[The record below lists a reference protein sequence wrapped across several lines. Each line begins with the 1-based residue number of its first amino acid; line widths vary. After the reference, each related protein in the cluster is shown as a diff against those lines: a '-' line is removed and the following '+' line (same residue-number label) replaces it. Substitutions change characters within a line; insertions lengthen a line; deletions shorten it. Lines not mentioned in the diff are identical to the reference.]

1 MKKFFTKESIT
12 FSVILLFLSLAFPAL
27 AQYTQTNLETGG
39 LYTAMAKD
47 RDNNLYITRVKS
59 GSGGAIYEVV
69 KYTYPNLSAG
79 ASTQVVYTGLTHGYQ
94 EFPWGLAIA
103 SNGDVYIS
111 TDFTDGTK
119 NGQIIKVTKASNYT
133 ASSEFL
139 SGRFFTALAVDASD
153 NLYATEYNLNSGKY
167 DVRKYTTTGAPGT
180 GTLIY
185 SSLSGS
191 DGAYPTGLCVAAD
204 NAVYVAAPASSTTQ
218 GEIVKITSSGTTS
231 QVSANQ
237 APTALAVDAQNNLYA
252 SEKVG
257 TGYQVTKYSTSGATS
272 VIVTGLHENG
282 FYYPWGIAE
291 INGNYYV
298 IDGDDLIIG
307 GAVLILRPMI
317 AAPSTPILAAA
328 SDSGNSNTDK
338 ITNVTLPTFS
348 GTAEAASTV
357 KLYEGATLLGTAT
370 ATGGS
375 WSITLTT
382 ALTAGVHKITATAT
396 NASDVTSPLSGEL
409 SITVDNVAPVAPSTP
424 SLAAASDSGISSSDG
439 ITSATTVVFTG
450 AAESGSTVV
459 LYDTDGTTVL
469 GSNVATGG
477 NWSITTTALSSGVH
491 SITAKARDVAG
502 NTSTASSN
510 KSITIDTTAPLAP
523 STPDLLAASDSGI
536 SSSDNITNNTTPT
549 FSGTAESG
557 SVITLYDSNGTT
569 VLGTAVAT
577 GGNWSITSSALGSG
591 AHNISAKSTDVAGN
605 VSPASTTLAIVIDT
619 TSPVAPSTPVCSA
632 GNPTKN
638 QTPTFTGTSE
648 SGATVNLYDGTTQIG
663 SSLASGINWSIV
675 SSTLAEGVHS
685 ITAKAVDAA
694 GNVSASSSALALT
707 IDLTAPVVTGITAGA
722 TYTAPVTKTITF
734 NEGTATLN
742 GTPFASGSNVSTV
755 NSYALVVADA
765 AGNVTNVNFSIIN
778 ATPVITWANPSGI
791 IYGTALSATQLNAT
805 ANVPGSFVY
814 TPASGT
820 VLAAGTQTLTVDFT
834 PTDAATYNPT
844 SKTVNINVSKATPVI
859 TWANPSGIIYGTA
872 LSATQLNATSNVPG
886 SFVYTPASGTVLAVG
901 LQTLTVDFTP
911 TDAANYNATSKT
923 VSINVSKA
931 TPVITWANPS
941 AITYG
946 TALSATQLNATSNV
960 PGNFVYTPASG
971 TVLAVG
977 LQTLTVDFTPTD
989 AANYSVTSKTVSIN
1003 VGKATPVITWANP
1016 SAITYGTA
1024 LSATQLNATSNVPG
1038 SFTYTPASGTI
1049 LGAGM
1054 QTLTVN
1060 FTPTDAV
1067 NYNATSKTVSINVG
1081 KATPVITWANPA
1093 DITYGTALSA
1103 TQLNATSNV
1112 AGSFTYT
1119 PASGTVLGAGM
1130 QTLTV
1135 DFTPTDAANYS
1146 ATSKTVSINVGKA
1159 TPVITWANPLDITY
1173 GTALSATQLNATSN
1187 VAGSFTYT
1195 PASGT
1200 VLGAGTQTLTVNF
1213 TPTNATNY
1221 SATSKTVSINVGKA
1235 TPIITWA
1242 DPADITY
1249 GTALLSTQLNATSNV
1264 AGSFVYTPAS
1274 GTVLAAGMQALTVD
1288 FTPTDAA
1295 NYSATSKT
1303 VSINVGKATPV
1314 ITWANPSDITYGT
1327 ALSAT
1332 QLNATS
1338 NVAGSFTY
1346 TPASGIVLGAGV
1358 QTLTVNFTP
1367 TDAANYAATSKTV
1380 SINVGKATPVVTW
1393 ANPSA
1398 ITYGTAL
1405 SATQLN
1411 ATANIPGSFTY
1422 TPAVGTVLAAGMQ
1435 ALTVDFTPTDAANY
1449 SAISKTVSIN
1459 VGKATPVITWANPLD
1474 ITYGT
1479 ALSATELNAT
1489 SNVAGSF
1496 TYTPASGT
1504 VLAAGTQALKV
1515 DFTPTDATNYTATSK
1530 TVSINVG
1537 KAIPVITWAN
1547 PSAITYGTALSAT
1560 QLNATSNV
1568 AGNFVYTPASGTVL
1582 AAGTQTLT
1590 VDFTPTDG
1598 ANYSS
1603 TSKLATINVVQKQI
1617 SGTFTVSDKVYD
1629 GSTAATILTRNL
1641 TGVLTADQADVNLAA
1656 GTAAFANANAG
1667 TAKSVVAS
1675 GMILTGAKAG
1685 NYVLSGVANA
1695 SANISAKPI
1704 VITADAKTKVYGDAD
1719 PAFTYSLAPN
1729 SLVGSDAITGALN
1742 RTAGENVGNYTI
1754 NLNTLSASANYAI
1767 TFNAASFQITQRPLL
1782 ITINDKTK
1790 PYLAANPTFTA
1801 TYSGFVGTEN
1811 NSVFT
1816 TPLTIAS
1823 VATTTS
1829 SVGTY
1834 PITGSGAAAANYNIS
1849 YKQGTLT
1856 IAKTTQSI
1864 TFNPL
1869 ATKLVT
1875 DAPFVLQAT
1884 ASSGLSVTYISSNT
1898 NVARITNGNQV
1909 QIVGIGTT
1917 VITASQAGDSNF
1929 EAANPVT
1936 QNFTVIDNPP
1946 PVLSISSDKGNS
1958 ISKGETARLTA
1969 IGALTYQWSNAEG
1982 IINGQNSAVLTIRPS
1997 ATTTYTVTGFNQYG
2011 RSSSQTF
2018 TIEVRADFQVLDI
2031 HNVVTPNGDG
2041 KNDTWKV
2048 ENIDMYPNNLVKI
2061 FDRAGKL
2068 VFEMKGYDNS
2078 WGGTYKG
2085 GVLPEGTYY
2094 YIIDF
2099 GKGIGVRKGFIT
2111 IVGNQ

>member
-59 GSGGAIYEVV
+59 GSGGAMYEVV

-111 TDFTDGTK
+111 TDFTDVTK
-119 NGQIIKVTKASNYT
+119 NGQIIKVTKASNYAT
-133 ASSEFL
+133 ASEFL
-139 SGRFFTALAVDASD
+139 SGRFFTALAIDAAD
-153 NLYATEYNLNSGKY
+153 NLYATEYNSNSGKY
-167 DVRKYTTTGAPGT
+167 DVRKYITTGAPGT

-204 NAVYVAAPASSTTQ
+204 NAVYVAAPASTTAQ

-298 IDGDDLIIG
+298 IDGDDLTIG

-357 KLYEGATLLGTAT
+357 KLYEGATLLGTVA
-370 ATGGS
+370 ATGGN

-409 SITVDNVAPVAPSTP
+409 SITVDNVAPAAPSTP
-424 SLAAASDSGISSSDG
+424 LLAAASDSGISSSDG
-439 ITSATTVVFTG
+439 ITSITAVLFTG
-450 AAESGSTVV
+450 TAESGSTVV

-477 NWSITTTALSSGVH
+477 NWSITTTALSAGVH

-502 NTSTASSN
+502 NTGTASSA

-523 STPDLLAASDSGI
+523 STPDLLTASDSGI
-536 SSSDNITNNTTPT
+536 STSDNITNNTTPT

-569 VLGTAVAT
+569 VLGTAVAN

-591 AHNISAKSTDVAGN
+591 VHNISAKATDVAGN

-663 SSLASGINWSIV
+663 SSSASGINWSIV

-707 IDLTAPVVTGITAGA
+707 IDLTAPVVTGVTAGA
-722 TYTAPVTKTITF
+722 TYTAPVTRTITF

-755 NSYALVVADA
+755 NSYALVVTDA

-805 ANVPGSFVY
+805 SNVPGSFAY

-820 VLAAGTQTLTVDFT
+820 ILAAGTQTLTVDFT

-844 SKTVNINVSKATPVI
+844 SKTVSINVSKATPVI

-886 SFVYTPASGTVLAVG
+886 SFVYTPASGTVLGVG

-931 TPVITWANPS
+931 TPVITWANPTAITYRTALSATQLNATSNVPGSFTYTPASGTVLGAGMQTLTVNFTPTDAVNYDATSKTVSINVGKATPVITWASPS

-960 PGNFVYTPASG
+960 AGSYTYTPASG
-971 TVLAVG
+971 TVLGAG
-977 LQTLTVDFTPTD
+977 TQALKVDFTPTD
-989 AANYSVTSKTVSIN
+989 AANYTATSKTVSINVGKATPVITWANPSDITFGTALSATQLNATSNVPGSFTYTPASGTVLAAGTQALTVDFSPTDANNYAATSKTVSINVGKAAPVITWANPADITYGTALSSTQLNATSNVAGNFTYTPASGTVLAAGTQTLTVNFTPTDAVNYSATSKTVSIN

-1024 LSATQLNATSNVPG
+1024 LSS
-1038 SFTYTPASGTI
+1038 
-1049 LGAGM
+1049 
-1054 QTLTVN
+1054 
-1060 FTPTDAV
+1060 
-1067 NYNATSKTVSINVG
+1067 
-1081 KATPVITWANPA
+1081 
-1093 DITYGTALSA
+1093 

-1112 AGSFTYT
+1112 AGSFAYT
-1119 PASGTVLGAGM
+1119 PASGPVLGAGV

-1135 DFTPTDAANYS
+1135 DFTPTDAVNY
-1146 ATSKTVSINVGKA
+1146 AV
-1159 TPVITWANPLDITY
+1159 
-1173 GTALSATQLNATSN
+1173 
-1187 VAGSFTYT
+1187 
-1195 PASGT
+1195 
-1200 VLGAGTQTLTVNF
+1200 
-1213 TPTNATNY
+1213 
-1221 SATSKTVSINVGKA
+1221 TSKTVSINVGKA
-1235 TPIITWA
+1235 TPI
-1242 DPADITY
+1242 
-1249 GTALLSTQLNATSNV
+1249 
-1264 AGSFVYTPAS
+1264 
-1274 GTVLAAGMQALTVD
+1274 
-1288 FTPTDAA
+1288 
-1295 NYSATSKT
+1295 
-1303 VSINVGKATPV
+1303 

-1338 NVAGSFTY
+1338 NVAGSF
-1346 TPASGIVLGAGV
+1346 V
-1358 QTLTVNFTP
+1358 
-1367 TDAANYAATSKTV
+1367 
-1380 SINVGKATPVVTW
+1380 
-1393 ANPSA
+1393 
-1398 ITYGTAL
+1398 
-1405 SATQLN
+1405 
-1411 ATANIPGSFTY
+1411 
-1422 TPAVGTVLAAGMQ
+1422 
-1435 ALTVDFTPTDAANY
+1435 
-1449 SAISKTVSIN
+1449 
-1459 VGKATPVITWANPLD
+1459 
-1474 ITYGT
+1474 
-1479 ALSATELNAT
+1479 
-1489 SNVAGSF
+1489 
-1496 TYTPASGT
+1496 YTPASGT

-1590 VDFTPTDG
+1590 VDFTPTD
-1598 ANYSS
+1598 ATNYIA
-1603 TSKLATINVVQKQI
+1603 TSKVATINVVQKPI

-1629 GSTAATILTRNL
+1629 GSTAATILTRSL
-1641 TGVLTADQADVNLAA
+1641 TGVLTADQADVNLAT

-1695 SANISAKPI
+1695 SAEISAKPI
-1704 VITADAKTKVYGDAD
+1704 VITADAKTKIYGDAD

-1754 NLNTLSASANYAI
+1754 NQSTLSAGANYAI
-1767 TFNAASFQITQRPLL
+1767 TFNTASFQITQRPLL

-1790 PYLAANPTFTA
+1790 AYLAANPTFTA

-1816 TPLTIAS
+1816 TPLAIAT

-1829 SVGTY
+1829 PVGTY

-1856 IAKTTQSI
+1856 ISKTTQSI
-1864 TFNPL
+1864 TFNPI

-1884 ASSGLSVTYISSNT
+1884 ASSGLTVTYISSNT

-1909 QIVGIGTT
+1909 QVVGIGTT
-1917 VITASQAGDSNF
+1917 VITASQTGDSNF

-1969 IGALTYQWSNAEG
+1969 SGALTYQWSNAEG
-1982 IINGQNSAVLTIRPS
+1982 IISGQNSAVLTIRPS

-2011 RSSSQTF
+2011 RSSTQTF